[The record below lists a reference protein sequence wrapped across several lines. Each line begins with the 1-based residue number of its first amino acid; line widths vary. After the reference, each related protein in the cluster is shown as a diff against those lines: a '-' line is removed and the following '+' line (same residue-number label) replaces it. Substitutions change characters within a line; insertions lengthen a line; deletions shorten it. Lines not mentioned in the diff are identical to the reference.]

1 MCLKQ
6 WVKDDIYKMRGAQK
20 EKKQIGEL
28 NGQLNSLVKTVT
40 QFQINKEIDLV
51 MIRRI
56 KNGQNKLNDEDW
68 KSRNFYN

>member
-40 QFQINKEIDLV
+40 QFQINKEID
-51 MIRRI
+51 
-56 KNGQNKLNDEDW
+56 
-68 KSRNFYN
+68 Y